1 MSRRDL
7 PDAPPV
13 TLDVVPV
20 RLREH
25 DPEVE
30 RALDCAAGRDPR
42 WSIDA
47 GCTGLA
53 AALLLVVFVVVALVR

>member
-7 PDAPPV
+7 PDPPAM

-42 WSIDA
+42 VSFDV
-47 GCTGLA
+47 GCAGLA
-53 AALLLVVFVVVALVR
+53 AALLLVVFVFVALVR

>member
-7 PDAPPV
+7 PDPPAM

-42 WSIDA
+42 VSFDA
-47 GCTGLA
+47 GCTA
-53 AALLLVVFVVVALVR
+53 IVAALLLVAFVVAALIR